1 MQSYTHVHRVRYR
14 ECDPMG
20 VTYHTHYLDHF
31 EAARTEMLRHVGI
44 TYREI
49 EESGIIMPVT
59 DVSIKYHKPGRYDDL
74 LHIHTHMAEYSGGV
88 RVEISYE
95 VENADTGDLL
105 VTGKTTLC
113 FVDRKTGRP
122 TRAPKAFKDSL
133 ARLQEAV

>member
-1 MQSYTHVHRVRYR
+1 MPTYTHAHRVRYR

-31 EAARTEMLRHVGI
+31 EAARTEMLRAVGI

-59 DVSIKYHKPGRYDDL
+59 EASIKYHKPGRYDDL
-74 LHIHTHMAEYSGGV
+74 FHIHTTMAEYTGGV
-88 RVEISYE
+88 RVDISYE

-113 FVDRKTGRP
+113 FVDRNTGRP
-122 TRAPKAFKDSL
+122 VRAPESFRKCLASL
-133 ARLQEAV
+133 EENI